1 MTRSLLLLVSLTV
14 SAAALASPPR
24 LAPEATAVG
33 AEARAWLDLQKS
45 GQAAS
50 SATRGQPGEVA
61 DKVYQRWL
69 DSHEQPIPAQFSREG
84 FSGGASGQ

>member
-1 MTRSLLLLVSLTV
+1 MTRLCLFLLSLSVLSP
-14 SAAALASPPR
+14 ALAAPPR
-24 LAPEATAVG
+24 LPAETGEVG

-50 SATRGQPGEVA
+50 AATRPQPGEVA

-69 DSHEQPIPAQFSREG
+69 NSHDQPIPAEFSREA
-84 FSGGASGQ
+84 FSGGSSGQ